1 MKTFCSALGTLML
14 MTLSLINISNSAE
27 AGIFGAYRMQ
37 AEQQL
42 TTMSQEEKITQ
53 ILLVRYPDRDGVL
66 ELAKHQF
73 GGYLFF
79 AKDFASKSP
88 TEVRTMINQLQEVA
102 KIPILT
108 AVDEEGGAVV
118 RVSSNPQLAKQK
130 FPSPQQLYA
139 QGGLPAIQQDTVDKS
154 RLLRSLGINLNLA
167 PVVDVSTNPDDY
179 MYTRSLGE
187 DTKATTDYARAVITA
202 SRGGGVSYTL
212 KHFPGYGNNSD
223 THTGDSVDQRTYEE
237 LAARDLP
244 PFVAGIE
251 AGAEAVLVSHNIVN
265 SIDPQRPASLS
276 PAIHELLRRDLDFT
290 GIIITDDIAMG
301 AITDQPNATVQALL
315 AGNDLIITTDYRA
328 SIRELTTALSDGTV
342 TSAQL
347 NRAVLKVLAWKYYK
361 GLL

>member
-1 MKTFCSALGTLML
+1 ML
-14 MTLSLINISNSAE
+14 MALSLISVSNSAE
-27 AGIFGAYRMQ
+27 AGIFGSYREQ
-37 AEQQL
+37 AEQRL
-42 TTMSQEEKITQ
+42 VTMSQEEKIAQ
-53 ILLVRYPDRDGVL
+53 ILLVRYPDHDGAA
-66 ELAKHQF
+66 ELAKYQF

-79 AKDFASKSP
+79 AKDFAGKSP
-88 TEVRTMINQLQEVA
+88 AEVRAMINQLQKVV

-108 AVDEEGGAVV
+108 AVDEEGGTVV

-139 QGGLPAIQQDTVDKS
+139 QGGLEAVRQDTIAKS
-154 RLLRSLGINLNLA
+154 QLLSSLGLNLNLA
-167 PVVDVSTNPDDY
+167 PVVDVSTSPEDY
-179 MYTRSLGE
+179 MYARSLGE
-187 DTKATTDYARAVITA
+187 NAEVTADYARTVIAA

-237 LAARDLP
+237 IAARDLP
-244 PFVAGIE
+244 PFAAGIE

-265 SIDPQRPASLS
+265 SIDSQHPASLS
-276 PAIHELLRRDLDFT
+276 PAVHELLRQDLDFT
-290 GIIITDDIAMG
+290 GVIITDDIAMG

-315 AGNDLIITTDYRA
+315 AGNDLIITTDYLA
-328 SIRELTTALSDGTV
+328 SIHELTIALGDGTA

-347 NRAVLKVLAWKYYK
+347 NAQLDRAVLRVLAWKYYK